1 MMHTIITYK
10 YPELKGFLLAMAVV
24 AIGIV
29 TSSCEKEVEVNIPG
43 SDNEL
48 VVEGTIENGQP
59 PLVFLMHTVNIFG
72 DINLNNLDA
81 YYVHGANIKVATSD
95 GKDSVLLQEFCL
107 DNLPLAPDEKKKLLA
122 SFGFELKDS
131 AKVPN
136 VCLYSTPDLFS
147 CATGGSCTFAGKE
160 QTTYNLTI
168 DVDGKK
174 LTAQT
179 SIPRAI
185 GIDSLTIKPHPNPG
199 SADSLVSVNINFSVP
214 DTFGNFVRYWTKRN
228 KEPFY
233 APLSASV
240 YDDKLFIGLSIA
252 LPAER
257 GQAPRSDINNSTYSY
272 FWKGDSVQIK
282 WANIDSK
289 TYDFYYTLEN
299 DGGGSPFSAPV
310 KVKTNIKGGLGVW
323 AGYAAKY
330 YSIYVPK

>member
-1 MMHTIITYK
+1 MKAATEHIRY
-10 YPELKGFLLAMAVV
+10 AMAKILFLPMAMV
-24 AIGIV
+24 AAGML
-29 TSSCEKEVEVNIPG
+29 TGSCEKEVEVDIPA
-43 SDNEL
+43 SANQI

-72 DINLNNLDA
+72 DINLSNLDA
-81 YYVHGANIKVATSD
+81 YYVHGANIKVATAD

-107 DNLPLAPDEKKKLLA
+107 DNLPLSPEDKKSLLA

-136 VCLYSTPDLFS
+136 VCLYSTPDIFS
-147 CATGGSCTFAGKE
+147 CATGGGCSFTGKE
-160 QTTYNLTI
+160 QTTYDLTI
-168 DVDGKK
+168 DVNGQR
-174 LTAQT
+174 LTSRT

-185 GIDSLTIKPHPNPG
+185 GIDSLTIKPHPNKG
-199 SADSLVSVNINFSVP
+199 SADSLVSVNIHLSVP
-214 DTFGNFVRYWTKRN
+214 DTFGNFIRYWTKRN
-228 KEPFY
+228 NEPFY

-240 YDDKLFIGLSIA
+240 FDDKLFIGLSIS
-252 LPAER
+252 LPMER
-257 GQAPRSDINNSTYSY
+257 GQAAGSEIDNSTYSY
-272 FWKGDSVQIK
+272 FWKGDSVELK

-310 KVKTNIKGGLGVW
+310 KVKTNITGGLGVW
-323 AGYAAKY
+323 AGYASKY